1 MHDFMPELTCVGCGP
16 GDPELLTVKAVNA
29 IKNADVIMCPTSKE
43 GKPSIALSV
52 VSSLIDQ
59 DKKPEIVH
67 LVFPMTKDSD
77 TLKNT
82 WEKNSQII
90 AESSLTGKK
99 VVYLTVGDPYLYSTW
114 IYLHR
119 ELSKKYPE
127 IKITVI
133 PGIVS
138 MFTFASKVG
147 ISLAEGAE
155 KMAVIPSCYDLSK
168 VKEIAK
174 VVDTALDNDGQNGE
188 MDRLDGTVTITEAD
202 DSNNIDT
209 TVSIVSPAFTFTTL
223 GSTGTVV
230 TQSGLFDSDVGGS
243 DNMFSIR
250 DIPPVGTGLAVT
262 NADTLSITWTITLQ

>member
-59 DKKPEIVH
+59 DKKPEIVN
-67 LVFPMTKDSD
+67 LVFPMTKDKD
-77 TLKNT
+77 ILENT
-82 WEKNSQII
+82 WQKNSQII
-90 AESSLTGKK
+90 AESVFSGKK

-119 ELSKKYPE
+119 ELSVTHPN
-127 IKITVI
+127 INITVI

-138 MFTFASKVG
+138 MFTFASKIG

-174 VVDTALDNDGQNGE
+174 NCDTMVFLKDGRYFDQVITLLREAGFSKDSIFAIGQDLDTDKEIVKKLTLGQVTE
-188 MDRLDGTVTITEAD
+188 DTIT
-202 DSNNIDT
+202 SKY
-209 TVSIVSPAFTFTTL
+209 
-223 GSTGTVV
+223 
-230 TQSGLFDSDVGGS
+230 
-243 DNMFSIR
+243 FSIMVVKR
-250 DIPPVGTGLAVT
+250 V
-262 NADTLSITWTITLQ
+262 